1 MDATLIQLL
10 SSGGLIVVGA
20 YLVYYVVKRHTY
32 LQEFVNNRLVTVIEN
47 NTKAMENL
55 VGVINEMR
63 HEIKEEIK
71 RLYEKI
77 N

>member
-1 MDATLIQLL
+1 MQLM